1 MVHHDFCPVHGG
13 VLLKE
18 EDVFLR
24 ELGLALR
31 LPHGQPQSVGFSGN
45 DFEQLDKVR
54 SVSFM
59 SRFQKQVE

>member
-45 DFEQLDKVR
+45 DFEQLD
-54 SVSFM
+54 
-59 SRFQKQVE
+59 